1 MQTNYTLNVAYLA
14 DFDFDGEI
22 GVSDLNQFVTGWN
35 NKDLAFEIGPV
46 DGNAPNL
53 KSNLDGEYNSQDGM
67 AFYYMWHWDNSQAGK
82 LLTKALPKIG
92 EDVILTYDSNRLTV
106 EPPKGVHSAEVI
118 MNYPISDIMIL
129 PGEQDMAPNLGTSL
143 SKIDTLSGQILSH
156 VLTEGKDITYNVD
169 FYSREDITIQISY
182 EFFDQ
187 DNQVIGSGY
196 TDFELIPV
204 PSEFALQ
211 QNYPNP
217 FNPLTTINY
226 DLPKASFVNLVIY
239 DILGREVKRLISQE
253 QRAGYHSLIWNSKDN
268 FGRPVSAGIY
278 FYQIQSKEFVKTK
291 KMILLK

>member
-1 MQTNYTLNVAYLA
+1 MVFYSWH
-14 DFDFDGEI
+14 DGWFDKD
-22 GVSDLNQFVTGWN
+22 VTY
-35 NKDLAFEIGPV
+35 EIGPV
-46 DGNAPNL
+46 SGTAPYL
-53 KSNLDGEYNSQDGM
+53 RPNLDGVYNSQDGM

-92 EDVILTYDSNRLTV
+92 EDIILTYDNKRLTV
-106 EPPKGVHSAEVI
+106 EPPKGVHGAEVI

-156 VLTEGKDITYNVD
+156 VLTEGKDITYNVY

-187 DNQVIGSGY
+187 DNRVIGSGY
-196 TDFELIPV
+196 TDHVITPV
-204 PSEFALQ
+204 PTEFALQ

-217 FNPLTTINY
+217 FNPITTINY
-226 DLPKASFVNLVIY
+226 DLPKSAHVQLVIY
-239 DILGREVKRLISQE
+239 DILGREVRSLINQE
-253 QRAGYHSLIWNSKDN
+253 QQAGYYSFNWNSKDN

-278 FYQIQSKEFVKTK
+278 FYQIQSQEFVKTK